1 MTKKI
6 QSEGRGCL
14 CWLRNIKSAKQN
26 AFDCLY
32 AKSKE
37 NKVFINLM
45 EMITSEENIKLAYR
59 TIKRNTGSK
68 TPGTDGRTIYDLAS
82 MQEQQFVRLI
92 KRQFQNYH
100 PKPVKRVEI
109 PKPNGKMRPL
119 GIPVIIDRIVQQ
131 LSSVKKSISWSMLC
145 SKRTSCT
152 TWKSWI
158 YLKSKWQNSMNYG
171 QWRCCQP

>member
-1 MTKKI
+1 
-6 QSEGRGCL
+6 
-14 CWLRNIKSAKQN
+14 
-26 AFDCLY
+26 
-32 AKSKE
+32 
-37 NKVFINLM
+37 M

-131 LSSVKKSISWSMLC
+131 LSSVKKSIS
-145 SKRTSCT
+145 
-152 TWKSWI
+152 
-158 YLKSKWQNSMNYG
+158 
-171 QWRCCQP
+171 